1 MEGPSVVLSRFKRT
15 HGADVP
21 GKDAA
26 EIVADTDEEAFVVRQ
41 VQLPARLGE
50 ELRRRAAPA
59 RHDVGFGVG
68 KGGKDSFA

>member
-1 MEGPSVVLSRFKRT
+1 MVLSRFKRT

-50 ELRRRAAPA
+50 KLRRRTAPA
-59 RHDVGFGVG
+59 RHDVGFDMGE
-68 KGGKDSFA
+68 GGENSFA